1 MEIKDRWKD
10 VIITGAENVSS
21 VEVESALY
29 VHPAVQEAAVE
40 ARPDEFCG
48 ETPCAFLAL
57 KNGAAGKPTEEEIFE
72 YCRGKLPHYMV
83 PKSVVFKEELPKT
96 STGKIQKFV
105 LKDIAKAM
113 GSSSLGGGVS
123 RSPM

>member
-1 MEIKDRWKD
+1 M
-10 VIITGAENVSS
+10 IITGGENVSS
-21 VEVESALY
+21 VEVESPLFG
-29 VHPAVQEAAVE
+29 HPAVVAT
-40 ARPDEFCG
+40 PDEFCW

-57 KNGAAGKPTEEEIFE
+57 KNVAARKPTEEEIFE

-123 RSPM
+123 RSRM